1 MLYHGSID
9 EEEMLSKIQKCQDP
23 TVKALNDETFE
34 HLTQAATGATTGD
47 WLIMFTRQTCVKS
60 QRLQAVFEAAA
71 CELKFRVNSARIDKS
86 GDGGATG
93 RRFGVTETPYFIL
106 FRHGKLYRYQLDT
119 INIQSLVD
127 FATDFYRNS
136 KSEAVPIPK
145 SPFDDFTEM
154 IVEKMRENPQV
165 VKLGSIIASIVVI
178 LGLVVA
184 FVGGKKPASS
194 PKKKAKDQTKKK
206 S

>member
-1 MLYHGSID
+1 
-9 EEEMLSKIQKCQDP
+9 MLSKIQKCQDP

-47 WLIMFTRQTCVKS
+47 WLIMFTRGTCVNS

-71 CELKFRVNSARIDKS
+71 CELKFRVNAARIDKS
-86 GDGGATG
+86 GDGGVTA
-93 RRFGVTETPYFIL
+93 RRFAVSDTPSFIL
-106 FRHGKLYRYQLDT
+106 FRHGKLYRYELT
-119 INIQSLVD
+119 TFTVQSLVD
-127 FATDFYRNS
+127 FATNFYRNS

-165 VKLGSIIASIVVI
+165 VKLGSIIATIVII
-178 LGLVVA
+178 LGLIVA
-184 FVGGKKPASS
+184 FMGSKKPEPS
-194 PKKKAKDQTKKK
+194 PKKKDKVQSKKQ